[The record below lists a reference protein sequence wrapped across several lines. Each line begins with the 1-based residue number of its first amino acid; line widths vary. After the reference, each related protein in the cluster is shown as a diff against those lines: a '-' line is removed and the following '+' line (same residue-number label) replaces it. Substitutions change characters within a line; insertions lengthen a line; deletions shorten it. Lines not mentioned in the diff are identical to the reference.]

1 MIKAA
6 QFGLIVIML
15 VLLASCN
22 APLHK
27 GYELEIGW
35 IGTASIND
43 DGEITLVLRSKDENG
58 KIAHGYFSYPTDHED
73 YQRIKRHVGE
83 LAVGELKPIP
93 PFEG

>member
-1 MIKAA
+1 MIKTA

-27 GYELEIGW
+27 VYEQEIGW